1 MKLNVIPPDKTIVID
16 NIAVHPCTHV
26 DLSWIPSDVHGMCFD
41 TTTGKGFIEYE
52 DNAVDENGD
61 KKWGEE
67 ITEIGI
73 WQQAV
78 TDHANEQ
85 TLAAAALEAARNHL
99 AEVKEYRNALLIWS
113 DWTQGNDSPLSDS
126 KKAEYVTYRQALRDL
141 PATIAADSNLTAK
154 ALADDHSHSSWP
166 TKPS

>member
-1 MKLNVIPPDKTIVID
+1 MKLTVVPPDKTIVID
-16 NIAVHPCTHV
+16 GAAVPNCTHV
-26 DLSWIPSDVHGMCFD
+26 DLSWIPSDVHAMFFD
-41 TTTGKGFIEYE
+41 TTKGKGFIEYE
-52 DNAVDENGD
+52 EDAVDGNGD

-85 TLAAAALEAARNHL
+85 TLAAAAYEAARDHL
-99 AEVKEYRNALLIWS
+99 AEVKEYRNAQLAWS
-113 DWTQGNDSPLSDS
+113 DWTRLDDVTLAAD
-126 KKAEYVTYRQALRDL
+126 KKTAWQTYRQALRDL
-141 PATIAADSNLTAK
+141 PATIAADANLNAK
-154 ALADDHSHSSWP
+154 ALADNHSHSAWP

>member
-1 MKLNVIPPDKTIVID
+1 MKLTVVPPDKTIVID
-16 NIAVHPCTHV
+16 GVAVTPCTHV

-52 DNAVDENGD
+52 EDAVDANGD
-61 KKWGEE
+61 KKWGED

-85 TLAAAALEAARNHL
+85 TLAAAAYEAAPSPTIKR
-99 AEVKEYRNALLIWS
+99 RILLS
-113 DWTQGNDSPLSDS
+113 
-126 KKAEYVTYRQALRDL
+126 R
-141 PATIAADSNLTAK
+141 
-154 ALADDHSHSSWP
+154 
-166 TKPS
+166 TKPAAWMMPQGA

>member
-1 MKLNVIPPDKTIVID
+1 MKLTVVPSDKTIIID
-16 NIAVHPCTHV
+16 TEGVVCSNV
-26 DLSWIPSDVHGMCFD
+26 DLSWIPTDVHAMHWD
-41 TTTGKGFIEYE
+41 SSTSKGHVEYIDGATKADGTQKWPE
-52 DNAVDENGD
+52 D
-61 KKWGEE
+61 

-78 TDHANEQ
+78 TDHANEK
-85 TLAAAALEAARNHL
+85 TLAAAAHEAARNHL

-141 PATIAADSNLTAK
+141 PATIAADANLTAK
-154 ALADDHSHSSWP
+154 ALADNHSHSAWP
-166 TKPS
+166 TKPT

>member
-1 MKLNVIPPDKTIVID
+1 MKLTIIPVDKTIVID
-16 NIAVHPCTHV
+16 NEAVVCSNV
-26 DLSWIPSDVHGMCFD
+26 DLSWIPSDIH
-41 TTTGKGFIEYE
+41 
-52 DNAVDENGD
+52 AVQWDSVSGEGNIQYNV
-61 KKWGEE
+61 KTKWPEE
-67 ITEIGI
+67 ISEIGI

-78 TDHANEQ
+78 TDHANEK

-99 AEVKEYRNALLIWS
+99 AEVKEYRNAQLIWS
-113 DWTQGNDSPLSDS
+113 DWTRLDDVTLTAD
-126 KKAEYVTYRQALRDL
+126 KKAEWATYRQALRDL

>member
-1 MKLNVIPPDKTIVID
+1 MKLTVVRPDKTIVID
-16 NIAVHPCTHV
+16 NVSVHPCTHV

-52 DNAVDENGD
+52 EDAVNADGS
-61 KKWGEE
+61 KKWNEE

-85 TLAAAALEAARNHL
+85 TLATAAYEAARNHL
-99 AEVKEYRNALLIWS
+99 QEVKDYRNWLLAVS
-113 DWTQGNDSPLSDS
+113 DWTRLDDVTLTTD
-126 KKAEYVTYRQALRDL
+126 KKAEWATYRQALRDL

-154 ALADDHSHSSWP
+154 ALADNQSHSSWP

>member
-113 DWTQGNDSPLSDS
+113 DWTQGNDSPLSSS
-126 KKAEYVTYRQALRDL
+126 KKTEWATYRQALRDL
-141 PATIAADSNLTAK
+141 PATIAADANLTAK
-154 ALADDHSHSSWP
+154 ALADNHSHSSWP

>member
-1 MKLNVIPPDKTIVID
+1 MKIQVIPSDKTIVLD
-16 NIAVHPCTHV
+16 SVAVHPCTHV

-41 TTTGKGFIEYE
+41 TVKGKGFIEYE
-52 DNAVDENGD
+52 EDAVDGNGD
-61 KKWGEE
+61 KKWNEE

-85 TLAAAALEAARNHL
+85 ILATAAMEAARNHL
-99 AEVKEYRNALLIWS
+99 TEVKDYRNWLLSVS
-113 DWTQGNDSPLSDS
+113 DWTQGNDSPLSSS
-126 KKAEYVTYRQALRDL
+126 KKAEYVTYRQSLRDL
-141 PATIAADSNLTAK
+141 PATIEANSNLTAK
-154 ALADDHSHSSWP
+154 ALADNHSHSAWP